1 MRRYITS
8 LIVWK
13 PKLKCLWIECLCVG
27 QQNLNRGCY
36 VSYFATFI
44 FVTISC
50 SFHNFFMG
58 RVYHTKTFDFRMWKN
73 YLVIT
78 LSISVGLWEY
88 CAIRSL
94 LQNLVYCFYRS
105 MVLFIATAIVIY
117 PEFLLF
123 SGEIERENWTE
134 FGYVH
139 QDFIPPR
146 IINKTILSQTKK
158 ISDFQ

>member
-1 MRRYITS
+1 MF
-8 LIVWK
+8 
-13 PKLKCLWIECLCVG
+13 CVG
-27 QQNLNRGCY
+27 QQYLNRGCY

-78 LSISVGLWEY
+78 LSMSVGLWEY
-88 CAIRSL
+88 GAIRSL

-105 MVLFIATAIVIY
+105 MVLYCHCHCYIPRVSVVFRRNRKRK
-117 PEFLLF
+117 L
-123 SGEIERENWTE
+123 NWN
-134 FGYVH
+134 GYV
-139 QDFIPPR
+139 QRVFIPPR
-146 IINKTILSQTKK
+146 TINKAIPSQTKK
-158 ISDFQ
+158 RCDFQ

>member
-8 LIVWK
+8 LIVRK
-13 PKLKCLWIECLCVG
+13 PKLRCLWIECLCVG

-78 LSISVGLWEY
+78 LSMSVGLWEY

-105 MVLFIATAIVIY
+105 MVLYCHCHCHIPRVSVVFRRNRKGK
-117 PEFLLF
+117 LNWNWLRS
-123 SGEIERENWTE
+123 SGFYST
-134 FGYVH
+134 
-139 QDFIPPR
+139 
-146 IINKTILSQTKK
+146 
-158 ISDFQ
+158 